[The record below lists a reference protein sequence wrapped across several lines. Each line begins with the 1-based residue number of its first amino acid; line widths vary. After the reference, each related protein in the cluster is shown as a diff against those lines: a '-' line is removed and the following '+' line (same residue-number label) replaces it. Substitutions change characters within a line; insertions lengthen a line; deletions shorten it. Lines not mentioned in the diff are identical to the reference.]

1 MKNRIHYAKEGVRL
15 SNFLIGCVIWT
26 LALYGLFEIIKNII
40 YIYSYTKLKSDGIYM
55 VIAVKNQEQKIEGF
69 MRSIL
74 FRLLYGKEDC
84 VKDVIVADL
93 DSKDDTKQI
102 LYQMQKEYDILKVID
117 WKDCKEIME
126 NVRES

>member
-1 MKNRIHYAKEGVRL
+1 
-15 SNFLIGCVIWT
+15 
-26 LALYGLFEIIKNII
+26 
-40 YIYSYTKLKSDGIYM
+40 M